1 MQIVIKNSCF
11 HWLNRNVSVI
21 TIQVIVYLAV
31 NDIYVRLFD
40 NINTIRM
47 DSVIS
52 AAGFDVVVAVVVSD
66 EVSMIGG
73 DDQRRLTG
81 PLERIR

>member
-1 MQIVIKNSCF
+1 
-11 HWLNRNVSVI
+11 
-21 TIQVIVYLAV
+21 
-31 NDIYVRLFD
+31 
-40 NINTIRM
+40 M